1 MPISHFKEVFMRI
14 AINLGSS
21 LLGKALK
28 EQLKKHPDISDVLM
42 TCDYLHT
49 AGFKPD
55 FVIIDP
61 YTIGNEKVDCLVSA
75 KSVLLDYGLSEEALS
90 SLIIYNK
97 IDGIIATDVDINLL
111 VRAFKAISNG
121 QIWIDNNKIKALVSF
136 AENFKESTEVGTLS
150 TKEREVVILVSEGH
164 TNKQIA
170 ASLKASEQTVKTH
183 LNSIFKK
190 LNLVRRT
197 QLVPLGMKLKTSRF
211 L

>member
-1 MPISHFKEVFMRI
+1 MRI

-21 LLGKALK
+21 LLGRALQ
-28 EQLKKHPDISDVLM
+28 EQLKKHPDISDVVM
-42 TCDYLHT
+42 SCDDLLT
-49 AGFKPD
+49 SGFEPD

-61 YTIGNEKVDCLVSA
+61 HTIGNEKTDSLVHA
-75 KSVLLDYGLSEEALS
+75 KNVMLDYGLSEEALS

-111 VRAFKAISNG
+111 VRAFKAIGNG
-121 QIWIDNNKIKALVSF
+121 QIWIDNNKIKALVNF
-136 AENFKESTEVGTLS
+136 AENSKETIETGTLT

-170 ASLKASEQTVKTH
+170 ATLNASEQTIKTH

-190 LNLVRRT
+190 LNLARRT

-211 L
+211 F

>member
-1 MPISHFKEVFMRI
+1 MRI

-21 LLGKALK
+21 LLGRALQ

-42 TCDYLHT
+42 TCENLYT
-49 AGFKPD
+49 AGFEPD

-61 YTIGNEKVDCLVSA
+61 YTIGNEKADCLVSA

-97 IDGIIATDVDINLL
+97 IDGIIATNVDINLL
-111 VRAFKAISNG
+111 VRAFKAIGNG
-121 QIWIDNNKIKALVSF
+121 QIWIDNNKIKALVNF
-136 AENFKESTEVGTLS
+136 AENSKETIEAGTLT
-150 TKEREVVILVSEGH
+150 TKERDVVILVSEGH

>member
-1 MPISHFKEVFMRI
+1 MRI
-14 AINLGSS
+14 SINLGSS
-21 LLGKALK
+21 LLGRALQ
-28 EQLKKHPDISDVLM
+28 EQLIKHPDISGVM
-42 TCDYLHT
+42 MMCDNSHST
-49 AGFKPD
+49 DFVPD

-61 YTIGNEKVDCLVSA
+61 HTVGNEKADCQIRT

-111 VRAFKAISNG
+111 VRAFKAIGNG
-121 QIWIDNNKIKALVSF
+121 QIWIDNNKIKALVNF
-136 AENFKESTEVGTLS
+136 AENSKETIEAGTLT

-170 ASLKASEQTVKTH
+170 SSLNASEQTIKTH

-190 LNLVRRT
+190 LSLARRT
-197 QLVPLGMKLKTSRF
+197 QLVPLGMKLKTSRS

>member
-1 MPISHFKEVFMRI
+1 MRI

-21 LLGKALK
+21 LLGRALQ

-42 TCDYLHT
+42 SSDDLHT
-49 AGFKPD
+49 SGFEPD

-61 YTIGNEKVDCLVSA
+61 HTVGNEKNDIMVRA

-97 IDGIIATDVDINLL
+97 IDGIIATNVDINLL
-111 VRAFKAISNG
+111 VRAFKAIGNG
-121 QIWIDNNKIKALVSF
+121 QIWIDNNKIKALVNF
-136 AENFKESTEVGTLS
+136 AENSKETIEAGTLT

-170 ASLKASEQTVKTH
+170 SSLNASEQTIKTH

-190 LNLVRRT
+190 LNLARRT